1 MSALKGDLK
10 KFSLLSLESL
20 FSRKTLSISLNP
32 HSVMKK
38 KSNIVLIGMPGSGK
52 STVGIIL
59 AKNLGIEFVDTDILI
74 QTAENRT
81 LQDIVDNRGHMA
93 LRAIEERELLRID
106 LQKHVVATGGSA
118 AYSEPA
124 MLHLKENGI
133 IVFLDVDLN
142 ALRARVSNY
151 DTRGLAKRP
160 EQSFQD
166 LFDERFELYTKYADI
181 TIQSSNISQDL
192 AVNRL
197 MEELAKLDI
206 TPGY

>member
-1 MSALKGDLK
+1 MQ
-10 KFSLLSLESL
+10 
-20 FSRKTLSISLNP
+20 
-32 HSVMKK
+32 K

-52 STVGIIL
+52 STVGVIL

-74 QTAENRT
+74 QSAENRT

-93 LRAIEERELLRID
+93 LRAIEERVLSGIH
-106 LQKHVVATGGSA
+106 LQKHVIATGGSA

-124 MLHLKENGI
+124 MLHLKENGL
-133 IVFLDVDLN
+133 IVFLDVDLKS
-142 ALRARVSNY
+142 LRARISNY

-160 EQSFQD
+160 DQSFQD

-192 AVNRL
+192 AVTLL
-197 MEELAKLDI
+197 MDELAQFDI